1 MESLFSVAN
10 TSVLPCW
17 ILLLAAPGWK
27 WTQRICTLYV
37 PLVLGCLY
45 AWLLSGGLGNGD
57 FSSLSG
63 VMELFREPRAV
74 FAGWVHYL
82 VFDLFTG
89 AWEGRD
95 AREIGLPRWAVAPCQ
110 VLTFLFG
117 PLGLL
122 AYLLLRGVMRQ
133 RWGVA

>member
-1 MESLFSVAN
+1 MESLFSAAN
-10 TSVLPCW
+10 SSVLPCW
-17 ILLLAAPGWK
+17 LLLLAAPSWK

-37 PLVLGCLY
+37 PLTLGCLY
-45 AWLLSGGLGNGD
+45 AWLLSGGLGEGD
-57 FSSLSG
+57 FSSLNG
-63 VMELFREPRAV
+63 VMALFREPRAV

-89 AWEGRD
+89 AWEARD
-95 AREIGLPRWAVAPCQ
+95 ARELGLPRWAVAPCQ

-122 AYLLLRGVMRQ
+122 AYLLLRGMMRQ